1 MWSQHQVHHSSEEYN
16 LSTAL
21 RQGVVQRWATWII
34 FLPMAFFIP
43 PSQFAAHSQ
52 FNLMYQFWIH
62 TEVVGHLGPLEWV
75 LNTPSHH
82 RVHHASTRSYIDKNY
97 GGVLIIW
104 DRIFATFEAERK
116 EEPIVYGL
124 TSQLKFFNPLYL
136 QFYYYGKIYEKVT
149 SVEGLVNKLRAIF
162 YGPGWLPGTP
172 RLGDSEQ
179 LPKVM
184 EREKFTR
191 PLTAFMQVYAIVH
204 FVILSRV
211 YNAVVINYRLLDEWQ
226 LYGYSALI
234 IVSLISLG
242 LLYDEHKLA
251 PWLEMV
257 RCLVFLGVTIKHP
270 FVIDSVVLHTILFAV
285 RAFYFYSAWI
295 FKNECVVA
303 FEAMVTMKKKAS
315 S

>member
-1 MWSQHQVHHSSEEYN
+1 VYIYLYENYSVIKLPWNSLSTWMLCALGVDFFYYWSHRANHEVNILWSQHQVHHSSEEYN

-34 FLPMAFFIP
+34 FLPMAFLIP

-104 DRIFATFEAERK
+104 DRIFGTFEAEHK

-136 QFYYYGKIYEKVT
+136 QVI
-149 SVEGLVNKLRAIF
+149 SL
-162 YGPGWLPGTP
+162 LP
-172 RLGDSEQ
+172 L
-179 LPKVM
+179 
-184 EREKFTR
+184 
-191 PLTAFMQVYAIVH
+191 
-204 FVILSRV
+204 
-211 YNAVVINYRLLDEWQ
+211 RLLDFT
-226 LYGYSALI
+226 
-234 IVSLISLG
+234 
-242 LLYDEHKLA
+242 
-251 PWLEMV
+251 
-257 RCLVFLGVTIKHP
+257 C
-270 FVIDSVVLHTILFAV
+270 
-285 RAFYFYSAWI
+285 
-295 FKNECVVA
+295 
-303 FEAMVTMKKKAS
+303 
-315 S
+315 